1 VGTLVIAKDLKDSY
15 QLVKKNSEEL
25 AYRKRRS
32 QGEEKREGGERIG
45 SAVRAKIVELQL
57 N

>member
-1 VGTLVIAKDLKDSY
+1 MIAKDLKDSY